1 MYPLICS
8 ALLLDTGIPL
18 ITLNLFAIILL
29 LIPVII
35 VEALFYKKWLK
46 LATGPAFKS
55 SALSNI
61 ISTIAGYAIVIAIAF
76 LIGLGVNG
84 FRMSPIANLMLW
96 LNGSTWMQVANAHFL
111 IPVVCLLTFLP
122 FFLVS
127 YLIEYVVVRAMLR
140 RSLPTVSGITVHR
153 LRRAVRNANLVTYLA
168 MFIIVSV
175 YLTLLA
181 SASRPLH

>member
-1 MYPLICS
+1 MYLPICL
-8 ALLLDTGIPL
+8 ALLLDTGLPL

-35 VEALFYKKWLK
+35 VEALLYKKWLK
-46 LATGPAFKS
+46 LATGLAFKS

-61 ISTIAGYAIVIAIAF
+61 ISTIAGYAIVIAIGF
-76 LIGLGVNG
+76 LIGFGVSG
-84 FRMSPIANLMLW
+84 FRTSPIANLMFW

-111 IPVVCLLTFLP
+111 IPVVCFLTFLP
-122 FFLVS
+122 FFIIS
-127 YLIEYVVVRAMLR
+127 YLIEYLIVRAALR
-140 RSLPTVSGITVHR
+140 RSLPTASGITTHR
-153 LRRAVRNANLVTYLA
+153 LRRAVRNANLATYLA

-181 SASRPLH
+181 SSARPLR